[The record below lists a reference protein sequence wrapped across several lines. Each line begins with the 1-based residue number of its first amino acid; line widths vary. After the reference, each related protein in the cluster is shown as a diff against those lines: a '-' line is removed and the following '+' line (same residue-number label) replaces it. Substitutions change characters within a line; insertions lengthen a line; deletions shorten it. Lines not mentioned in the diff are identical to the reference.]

1 MEPREAAC
9 DGERAD
15 AWFATASGSEFLMQ
29 ARFKFRHV
37 NEWVGFFVLGVVA
50 LVLTGIVFSSQSQR
64 WFGGKFSFDVLL
76 PQAGTSGLRRGDEV
90 FILGVSAGLVA
101 DVKVQ
106 DNGRVKAHV
115 KIRRDFE
122 RFVRADS
129 TASIKKAFAVAGD
142 SFMEISTGTGPPLK
156 GDSPTIVCL
165 ASDDSLGRMEKIV
178 SDLQAE
184 LIPLVKKA
192 GAGLEEWTALG
203 ADLKTARLELSGLF
217 SRWDRLTDALEQG
230 EGTVGRLLTNP
241 TFAAEAEE
249 LVTRANVAMIH
260 FQIMATNLSF
270 AASHIQTGAVR
281 VPEIA
286 DALANE
292 MKDLPGL
299 VRQTQIS
306 MVELERLIEALQR
319 HWLVRKYV
327 DPADPLSLRNATE
340 PAETKE
346 QSRRVVRSPRGAAR

>member
-1 MEPREAAC
+1 MP
-9 DGERAD
+9 
-15 AWFATASGSEFLMQ
+15 S
-29 ARFKFRHV
+29 RFKFRHV
-37 NEWVGFFVLGVVA
+37 NEWVGSFVIGIVA
-50 LVLTGIVFSSQSQR
+50 LVLTGILFSSHSQR
-64 WFGGKFSFDVLL
+64 WFGRKFTFDVLL

-90 FILGVSAGLVA
+90 FILGVSAGLVD

-106 DNGRVKAHV
+106 DDGRVKAHV

-142 SFMEISTGTGPPLK
+142 SFMEISTGTGAPLK
-156 GDSPTIVCL
+156 GNSPTIVCL
-165 ASDDSLGRMEKIV
+165 ASEDSLGRMEKIV

-184 LIPLVKKA
+184 LIPLVQKA

-217 SRWDRLTDALEQG
+217 ARWDRLTYALEEG
-230 EGTVGRLLTNP
+230 KGTVGRMLNDP
-241 TFAAEAEE
+241 TFADGAQE
-249 LVTRANVAMIH
+249 LLTRANLAMMQ
-260 FQIMATNLSF
+260 FQTMATNLNS
-270 AASHIQTGAVR
+270 AATNIQTGAAR

-286 DALANE
+286 DALADE

-299 VRQTQIS
+299 VRQTQVS

-327 DPADPLSLRNATE
+327 DPANPESLRVMPDT
-340 PAETKE
+340 AETEVKPR
-346 QSRRVVRSPRGAAR
+346 QVVRSPRGAAR

>member
-1 MEPREAAC
+1 
-9 DGERAD
+9 
-15 AWFATASGSEFLMQ
+15 MQ
-29 ARFKFRHV
+29 TRFKFRHV

-50 LVLTGIVFSSQSQR
+50 LVLTGIVFSSHSQR
-64 WFGGKFSFDVLL
+64 WFGRKFTFDVLL

-90 FILGVSAGLVA
+90 FILGVSAGLVD

-106 DNGRVKAHV
+106 DDGRVKAHV

-142 SFMEISTGTGPPLK
+142 SFMEISTGTGAPLK

-165 ASDDSLGRMEKIV
+165 PSDDSLGRMEKIV

-192 GAGLEEWTALG
+192 SAGLEEWTALG

-217 SRWDRLTDALEQG
+217 ARWDRLTYVLE
-230 EGTVGRLLTNP
+230 EGKGAAGRLMTDP
-241 TFAAEAEE
+241 AFADDAQE
-249 LVTRANVAMIH
+249 LLTRANIAMLQ
-260 FQIMATNLSF
+260 FQTMATNLN
-270 AASHIQTGAVR
+270 AAATNIQTGAAR

-327 DPADPLSLRNATE
+327 DPAEPVSLRMATE
-340 PAETKE
+340 PIETEE
-346 QSRRVVRSPRGAAR
+346 QLRRVVRSPRGAAR

>member
-1 MEPREAAC
+1 
-9 DGERAD
+9 
-15 AWFATASGSEFLMQ
+15 MQ
-29 ARFKFRHV
+29 PRFKFRHV

-50 LVLTGIVFSSQSQR
+50 LVLTGIVFSSHSQR
-64 WFGGKFSFDVLL
+64 WFGRKFSFDVLL

-90 FILGVSAGLVA
+90 FILGVSAGLVD

-142 SFMEISTGTGPPLK
+142 SFMEISTGTGAPLQ

-165 ASDDSLGRMEKIV
+165 ASEDSLGRMEKIV

-184 LIPLVKKA
+184 LIPLVQKA

-203 ADLKTARLELSGLF
+203 ADLKTAGLELSGLF
-217 SRWDRLTDALEQG
+217 ARWERLTIALEKG
-230 EGTVGRLLTNP
+230 EGSVGRMLTDPSMANDIDELLG
-241 TFAAEAEE
+241 
-249 LVTRANVAMIH
+249 RANLAMMQ
-260 FQIMATNLSF
+260 FQTMATNLS
-270 AASHIQTGAVR
+270 AAATNIQAGAAR
-281 VPEIA
+281 APEIA

-299 VRQTQIS
+299 VHQTRTS

-327 DPADPLSLRNATE
+327 DPANPESLRVVPD
-340 PAETKE
+340 PAEAEVKP
-346 QSRRVVRSPRGAAR
+346 RRVLRSPRGESRVISGKRLNE

>member
-1 MEPREAAC
+1 
-9 DGERAD
+9 
-15 AWFATASGSEFLMQ
+15 MQ
-29 ARFKFRHV
+29 PRFKFRHV

-50 LVLTGIVFSSQSQR
+50 LVLTGLVFSSHSQR
-64 WFGGKFSFDVLL
+64 WFGRKFSFDVLL

-90 FILGVSAGLVA
+90 FLLGVSAGLVD
-101 DVKVQ
+101 DVMVQ
-106 DNGRVKAHV
+106 ETGRMKAHV

-122 RFVRADS
+122 RFVRVDS

-142 SFMEISTGTGPPLK
+142 SFMEISAGTAAPLTE
-156 GDSPTIVCL
+156 DSPTIVCVP
-165 ASDDSLGRMEKIV
+165 SEDSLGRMEKIV

-184 LIPLVKKA
+184 IIPLVKKA
-192 GAGLEEWTALG
+192 GAGLEEWTSLG

-217 SRWDRLTDALEQG
+217 SRWDRLTDALEEG
-230 EGTVGRLLTNP
+230 EGTVGRLLTDP
-241 TFAAEAEE
+241 AFADDAEE
-249 LVTRANVAMIH
+249 LLTRANVAMMQ
-260 FQIMATNLSF
+260 FETMATNLNS

-286 DALANE
+286 DALAKE

-327 DPADPLSLRNATE
+327 DPADPLSPRNAAK
-340 PAETKE
+340 PIETKK
-346 QSRRVVRSPRGAAR
+346 QSRQVVRSPRGAAR